1 MAQIP
6 KGRLVKGPSKPIC
19 RDCTIYFW
27 ITASWFFT
35 CLTDS
40 TTVKTPSNHHLG
52 NIFRW
57 LPTTEQANLKRRSRQ
72 FWGASF
78 RTSCFSINYSD
89 QAGAWSPQNA
99 GKKRIRDGPLQNPQ
113 KTSGLG
119 ILGNVVKKKHQ
130 PWISGLSSFA
140 IVIRIWSIS
149 AVTGH
154 WGLFSRK
161 DVWAFW
167 SCDSPHKILRRASA
181 PNPTV
186 TGARKASK

>member
-6 KGRLVKGPSKPIC
+6 KGRLVKGPYKPIC

-27 ITASWFFT
+27 NTASWFFT

-89 QAGAWSPQNA
+89 QAGAWSPPKCWE
-99 GKKRIRDGPLQNPQ
+99 KKDQGRAPPKSAKNFRFRNSWKCCQ
-113 KTSGLG
+113 KKNTNLEFLDWVAEFTKVST
-119 ILGNVVKKKHQ
+119 
-130 PWISGLSSFA
+130 ISMSS
-140 IVIRIWSIS
+140 
-149 AVTGH
+149 
-154 WGLFSRK
+154 
-161 DVWAFW
+161 
-167 SCDSPHKILRRASA
+167 
-181 PNPTV
+181 
-186 TGARKASK
+186 